1 MEFDSI
7 YSKYLLDYNIRMDI
21 IMYHSKCKI
30 GIGKAP
36 IAACRL
42 L

>member
-7 YSKYLLDYNIRMDI
+7 YSKYFLDYNIRMDI
-21 IMYHSKCKI
+21 SMYHSKCKI
-30 GIGKAP
+30 EIAKASS
-36 IAACRL
+36 AACRL